1 MLELFLNKY
10 DGRIIYQNKILRIL
24 VINFSNGEEVSFTLN
39 RKKNLKIVSNKM
51 NNFKS
56 SFSYNKDLLFLEKIK
71 EYLI

>member
-24 VINFSNGEEVSFTLN
+24 VIDFSNGEEVSFTLN
-39 RKKNLKIVSNKM
+39 RNKNLKIVSNKM

>member
-1 MLELFLNKY
+1 MLEHFLNKY
-10 DGRIIYQNKILRIL
+10 NGKIVYQNKILRIL
-24 VINFSNGEEVSFTLN
+24 IINFSNSEEVLFSLN
-39 RKKNLKIVSNKM
+39 SNKNLKIISNKM

>member
-39 RKKNLKIVSNKM
+39 RNKNLKIVSNKM

>member
-1 MLELFLNKY
+1 MLEHFLNKY
-10 DGRIIYQNKILRIL
+10 DGKIIYQNKILRIL
-24 VINFSNGEEVSFTLN
+24 IINFSNSEEVLFSLN
-39 RKKNLKIVSNKM
+39 SNKNLKIISNKM